1 MRIEEACRLIR
12 TTNEKFYLIGE
23 RAGYPDP
30 VHFARTFRAEVGCSP
45 KEYRR
50 LHPSGEEE
58 KMLHG

>member
-12 TTNEKFYLIGE
+12 ITNEKCYHIGE
-23 RAGYPDP
+23 RTGYPDP